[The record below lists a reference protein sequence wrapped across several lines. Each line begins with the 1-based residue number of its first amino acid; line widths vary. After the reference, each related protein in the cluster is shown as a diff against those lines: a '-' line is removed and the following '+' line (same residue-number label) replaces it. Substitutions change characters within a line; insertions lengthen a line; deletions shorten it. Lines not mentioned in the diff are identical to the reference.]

1 VGAVVV
7 GESSNFLDARLE
19 SCALGMDRHRAEEQA
34 KIRGTPP
41 QHQITPRTV
50 RKILQTISCSPYHHM
65 STGAEMGIPLNSF
78 NRAEDAQMLI
88 GLRSSSFL
96 KRNIKW
102 PKNKNQ
108 IDLRTLRTG
117 IVFLKVIIRNV
128 ILANP
133 PN

>member
-1 VGAVVV
+1 
-7 GESSNFLDARLE
+7 
-19 SCALGMDRHRAEEQA
+19 
-34 KIRGTPP
+34 
-41 QHQITPRTV
+41 
-50 RKILQTISCSPYHHM
+50 M